1 MTKPLRKRYLVSKNS
16 FLFLLFL
23 LALCVFGSLLLGKYG
38 FTARDYID
46 YFGTAVRGQNLDAYK
61 IIHTLVMEIRLPRI
75 IACVLIGAS
84 LAISGAAYQAMFI
97 NPLVSPSILGV
108 LSGAG
113 FGAAVG
119 MFFGL
124 SETLIQLSTFAFG
137 FAAVVC
143 VLAVSALYSR
153 SGSVI
158 VLVLGGVI
166 SGSLF
171 TSLLSVL
178 KYAADPNDTLP
189 AITYFLMGSLGFA
202 SKSFLQISIL
212 PMFAGILLLAFSGKY
227 LNALSLGEEE
237 AKSLGVDVRRVKIF
251 VILTATFVSALSVT
265 IAGIIGWIG
274 LIVPHIARFIYGAD
288 NRAVLVSSAMI
299 GAIFLLFCDSFS
311 RLIFTFEIPIGIVT
325 SLFGIPMFI
334 VVLRRAKKGF

>member
-1 MTKPLRKRYLVSKNS
+1 MSKRAFAFLV
-16 FLFLLFL
+16 LL
-23 LALCVFGSLLLGKYG
+23 LALCVAGSMLLGKYG
-38 FTARDYID
+38 FGAEDYARYVTALL
-46 YFGTAVRGQNLDAYK
+46 RGESLKDFEVM
-61 IIHTLVMEIRLPRI
+61 HTLLLEIRLPRI
-75 IACVLIGAS
+75 LACVLIGAS
-84 LAISGAAYQAMFI
+84 LAISGAAYQAMFV

-119 MFFGL
+119 MFFKL
-124 SETLIQLSTFAFG
+124 NEYLIQLSTFGFG
-137 FAAVVC
+137 FLAVAVA
-143 VLAVSALYSR
+143 LGVSALYSR

-178 KYAADPNDTLP
+178 KYAADPNDALP

-202 SKSFLQISIL
+202 SKSFIEISIL
-212 PMFAGILLLAFSGKY
+212 PMCAGVLLLALSGKY

-237 AKSLGVDVRRVKIF
+237 AKSLGVNTTRVKIF
-251 VILTATFVSALSVT
+251 IILVATFVSALSVT

-274 LIVPHIARFIYGAD
+274 LIVPHISRFIFGAD
-288 NRAVLVSSAMI
+288 NRAVLASSAMI

-334 VVLRRAKKGF
+334 VVLRRAKRSF

>member
-1 MTKPLRKRYLVSKNS
+1 MSKRAFA
-16 FLFLLFL
+16 FLALL
-23 LALCVFGSLLLGKYG
+23 LALCVAGSLLLGKYG
-38 FTARDYID
+38 FSIEDYARYVTALL
-46 YFGTAVRGQNLDAYK
+46 RGESLKDFEVM
-61 IIHTLVMEIRLPRI
+61 HTLLLEIRLPRI
-75 IACVLIGAS
+75 LACVLIGAS
-84 LAISGAAYQAMFI
+84 LAISGAAYQAMFV

-119 MFFGL
+119 MFFKL
-124 SETLIQLSTFAFG
+124 NEYLIQLGTFG
-137 FAAVVC
+137 FGFLAVAVA
-143 VLAVSALYSR
+143 LGVSALYSR

-178 KYAADPNDTLP
+178 KYAADPNDALP

-202 SKSFLQISIL
+202 SKSFIQISIL
-212 PMFAGILLLAFSGKY
+212 PMCAGVLLLALSGKY

-237 AKSLGVDVRRVKIF
+237 AKSLGVNTARVKIF
-251 VILTATFVSALSVT
+251 IILVATFVSALSVT

-274 LIVPHIARFIYGAD
+274 LIVPHIARFIFGAD
-288 NRAVLVSSAMI
+288 NRAVLASSAMI

-334 VVLRRAKKGF
+334 IVLRRAKRSF

>member
-1 MTKPLRKRYLVSKNS
+1 MSKKAFA
-16 FLFLLFL
+16 FLALL
-23 LALCVFGSLLLGKYG
+23 LALCVAGSLLLGKYG
-38 FTARDYID
+38 FGAEDYARY
-46 YFGTAVRGQNLDAYK
+46 ALALLRGESLKDFEVM
-61 IIHTLVMEIRLPRI
+61 HTLLLEIRLPRI
-75 IACVLIGAS
+75 LACVLIGAS
-84 LAISGAAYQAMFI
+84 LAISGAAYQAMFV

-119 MFFGL
+119 MFFRL
-124 SETLIQLSTFAFG
+124 NEYLIQLSTFGFG
-137 FAAVVC
+137 FLAVAVA
-143 VLAVSALYSR
+143 LGVSALYSR

-178 KYAADPNDTLP
+178 KYAADPNDALP

-202 SKSFLQISIL
+202 SKSFIEISIL
-212 PMFAGILLLAFSGKY
+212 PMCAGVLLLALSGKY

-237 AKSLGVDVRRVKIF
+237 AKSLGVNVARVKIF
-251 VILTATFVSALSVT
+251 IILVATFVSALSVT

-274 LIVPHIARFIYGAD
+274 LIVPHIARFIFGAD
-288 NRAVLVSSAMI
+288 NRAVLASSAMI

-334 VVLRRAKKGF
+334 IVLRRAKRSF

>member
-1 MTKPLRKRYLVSKNS
+1 MSKRAFA
-16 FLFLLFL
+16 FLALL
-23 LALCVFGSLLLGKYG
+23 LALCVAGSLLLGKYG
-38 FTARDYID
+38 FGAEDYARYVTALL
-46 YFGTAVRGQNLDAYK
+46 RGESLKDFEVM
-61 IIHTLVMEIRLPRI
+61 HTLLLEIRLPRI
-75 IACVLIGAS
+75 LACVLIGAS
-84 LAISGAAYQAMFI
+84 LAISGAAYQAMFV

-119 MFFGL
+119 MFFRL
-124 SETLIQLSTFAFG
+124 NEYLISTFGFG
-137 FAAVVC
+137 FLAVAVA
-143 VLAVSALYSR
+143 LGVSALYSR

-178 KYAADPNDTLP
+178 KYAADLSDALP

-202 SKSFLQISIL
+202 SKSFIQISIL
-212 PMFAGILLLAFSGKY
+212 PMCAGILLLALSGKY

-237 AKSLGVDVRRVKIF
+237 AKSLGVNTTRVKIF
-251 VILTATFVSALSVT
+251 IILVATFISALSVT
-265 IAGIIGWIG
+265 IAGMIGWIG
-274 LIVPHIARFIYGAD
+274 LIVPHIARFIFGAD
-288 NRAVLVSSAMI
+288 NRAVLASSAMI

-334 VVLRRAKKGF
+334 IVLRRAKRSF

>member
-1 MTKPLRKRYLVSKNS
+1 MSKRAFA
-16 FLFLLFL
+16 FLALL
-23 LALCVFGSLLLGKYG
+23 LALCVAGSLLLGKYG
-38 FTARDYID
+38 FGASDYIN
-46 YFGTAVRGQNLDAYK
+46 YVTALLKGENLKEYEVMQ
-61 IIHTLVMEIRLPRI
+61 TLLLEIRLPRI

-84 LAISGAAYQAMFI
+84 LAISGAAYQAMFV

-119 MFFGL
+119 MFFKFN
-124 SETLIQLSTFAFG
+124 EYLIQLSTFGFG
-137 FAAVVC
+137 FLAVAVA
-143 VLAVSALYSR
+143 LGVSALYSR

-178 KYAADPNDTLP
+178 KYAADPNDALP

-202 SKSFLQISIL
+202 SKSFIQISIL
-212 PMFAGILLLAFSGKY
+212 SMCAGVLLLALSGKY

-237 AKSLGVDVRRVKIF
+237 AKSLGVNVARVKIF
-251 VILTATFVSALSVT
+251 IIFVATFVSALSVT

-274 LIVPHIARFIYGAD
+274 LIVPHVARFIFGAD
-288 NRAVLVSSAMI
+288 NRAVLASSAMI

-334 VVLRRAKKGF
+334 IVLRRAKRSF

>member
-1 MTKPLRKRYLVSKNS
+1 MSKRAFA
-16 FLFLLFL
+16 FLALL
-23 LALCVFGSLLLGKYG
+23 LALCVTGSLLLGKYG
-38 FTARDYID
+38 FGAEDYARYVTALL
-46 YFGTAVRGQNLDAYK
+46 RGESLKDFEVM
-61 IIHTLVMEIRLPRI
+61 HTLLLEIRLPRI
-75 IACVLIGAS
+75 LACVLIGAS
-84 LAISGAAYQAMFI
+84 LAISGAAYQAMFV

-119 MFFGL
+119 MFFKL
-124 SETLIQLSTFAFG
+124 NEYLIQLSTFGFG
-137 FAAVVC
+137 FLAVAVA
-143 VLAVSALYSR
+143 LGVSALYSR

-178 KYAADPNDTLP
+178 KYAADPNDALP

-202 SKSFLQISIL
+202 SKSFIQISIL
-212 PMFAGILLLAFSGKY
+212 PMCAGILLLALSGKY

-237 AKSLGVDVRRVKIF
+237 AKSLGVNTARVKIF
-251 VILTATFVSALSVT
+251 IILVATFVSALSVT

-274 LIVPHIARFIYGAD
+274 LIVPHIARFIFGAD
-288 NRAVLVSSAMI
+288 NRAVLASSAMI

-334 VVLRRAKKGF
+334 IVLRRAKRSF

>member
-1 MTKPLRKRYLVSKNS
+1 MSKKA
-16 FLFLLFL
+16 FAF
-23 LALCVFGSLLLGKYG
+23 LALLLTLCVAGSLLLGKYG
-38 FTARDYID
+38 FGAEDYARY
-46 YFGTAVRGQNLDAYK
+46 ALALLRGESLKDFEVM
-61 IIHTLVMEIRLPRI
+61 HTLLLEIRLPRI
-75 IACVLIGAS
+75 LACVLIGAS
-84 LAISGAAYQAMFI
+84 LAISGAAYQAMFV

-119 MFFGL
+119 MFFKL
-124 SETLIQLSTFAFG
+124 NEYLIQLSTFGFG
-137 FAAVVC
+137 FLAVAVA
-143 VLAVSALYSR
+143 LGVSALYSR

-178 KYAADPNDTLP
+178 KYAADPNDALP

-202 SKSFLQISIL
+202 SKSFIQISIL
-212 PMFAGILLLAFSGKY
+212 PMCAGILLLALSGKY

-237 AKSLGVDVRRVKIF
+237 AKSLGVNTARVKIF
-251 VILTATFVSALSVT
+251 IILIATFVSALSVT

-274 LIVPHIARFIYGAD
+274 LIVPHIARFIFGAD
-288 NRAVLVSSAMI
+288 NRAVLASSAMI

-334 VVLRRAKKGF
+334 IVLRRAKRSF

>member
-1 MTKPLRKRYLVSKNS
+1 MSKKAFA
-16 FLFLLFL
+16 FLALL
-23 LALCVFGSLLLGKYG
+23 LALCVAGSLLLGKYG
-38 FTARDYID
+38 FGAEDYARY
-46 YFGTAVRGQNLDAYK
+46 ALALLRGESLKDFEVM
-61 IIHTLVMEIRLPRI
+61 HTLLLEIRLPRI
-75 IACVLIGAS
+75 LACVLIGAS
-84 LAISGAAYQAMFI
+84 LAISGAAYQAMFV

-119 MFFGL
+119 MFFRL
-124 SETLIQLSTFAFG
+124 NEYLIQLSTFGFG
-137 FAAVVC
+137 FLAVAVA
-143 VLAVSALYSR
+143 LGVSALYSR

-178 KYAADPNDTLP
+178 KYAADPNDALP

-202 SKSFLQISIL
+202 SKSFIEISIL
-212 PMFAGILLLAFSGKY
+212 PMCAGVLLLALSGKY

-237 AKSLGVDVRRVKIF
+237 AKSLGVNTARVKIF
-251 VILTATFVSALSVT
+251 IILVATFVSALSVT

-274 LIVPHIARFIYGAD
+274 LIVPHIARFIFGAD
-288 NRAVLVSSAMI
+288 NRAVLASSAMI

-334 VVLRRAKKGF
+334 IVLRRAKRSF

>member
-1 MTKPLRKRYLVSKNS
+1 MSKRAFA
-16 FLFLLFL
+16 FLALL
-23 LALCVFGSLLLGKYG
+23 LALCIAGSLLLGKYG
-38 FTARDYID
+38 FSAEDYARYVTALL
-46 YFGTAVRGQNLDAYK
+46 RGESLKDFEVM
-61 IIHTLVMEIRLPRI
+61 HTLLFEIRLPRI
-75 IACVLIGAS
+75 LACVLIGAS
-84 LAISGAAYQAMFI
+84 LAISGAAYQAMFV

-119 MFFGL
+119 MFFKL
-124 SETLIQLSTFAFG
+124 NEYLIQLSTFGFG
-137 FAAVVC
+137 FLAVAVA
-143 VLAVSALYSR
+143 LGVSALYSR

-178 KYAADPNDTLP
+178 KYAADPSDALP

-202 SKSFLQISIL
+202 SKSSIEISIL
-212 PMFAGILLLAFSGKY
+212 PTCAGILLLALSGKY

-237 AKSLGVDVRRVKIF
+237 AKSLGINTTRVKIF
-251 VILTATFVSALSVT
+251 IILVATFVSALSVT

-274 LIVPHIARFIYGAD
+274 LIVPHIARFIFGAD
-288 NRAVLVSSAMI
+288 NRAVLASSAMI

-334 VVLRRAKKGF
+334 IVLRRAKRDF

>member
-1 MTKPLRKRYLVSKNS
+1 MSKRAFA
-16 FLFLLFL
+16 FLALL
-23 LALCVFGSLLLGKYG
+23 LALCVAGSLLLGKYG
-38 FTARDYID
+38 FSASDYARYVTALLK
-46 YFGTAVRGQNLDAYK
+46 GENLKEYEVM
-61 IIHTLVMEIRLPRI
+61 HTLLLEIRLPRI
-75 IACVLIGAS
+75 LACVLIGAS
-84 LAISGAAYQAMFI
+84 LAISGAAYQAMFV

-119 MFFGL
+119 MFFKFN
-124 SETLIQLSTFAFG
+124 EYLIQLSTFGFG
-137 FAAVVC
+137 FLAVAVA
-143 VLAVSALYSR
+143 LGVSALYSR

-178 KYAADPNDTLP
+178 KYAADPNDALP

-202 SKSFLQISIL
+202 SKSFIQISIL
-212 PMFAGILLLAFSGKY
+212 PMCAGVLLLALSGKY

-237 AKSLGVDVRRVKIF
+237 AKSLGVNTARVKIF
-251 VILTATFVSALSVT
+251 IILVATFVSALSVT

-274 LIVPHIARFIYGAD
+274 LIVPHIARFIFGAD
-288 NRAVLVSSAMI
+288 NRAVLASSAMI

-334 VVLRRAKKGF
+334 IVLRRAKRSF

>member
-1 MTKPLRKRYLVSKNS
+1 MSKRAFA
-16 FLFLLFL
+16 FLALL
-23 LALCVFGSLLLGKYG
+23 LALCVAGSLLLGKYG
-38 FTARDYID
+38 FSAEDYARYVTALL
-46 YFGTAVRGQNLDAYK
+46 RGESLKDFEVM
-61 IIHTLVMEIRLPRI
+61 HTLLLEIRLPRI
-75 IACVLIGAS
+75 LACVLIGAS
-84 LAISGAAYQAMFI
+84 LAISGAAYQAMFV

-119 MFFGL
+119 MFFKL
-124 SETLIQLSTFAFG
+124 NEYLIQLSTFGFG
-137 FAAVVC
+137 FLAVAVA
-143 VLAVSALYSR
+143 LGVSALYSR

-178 KYAADPNDTLP
+178 KYAADPNDALP

-202 SKSFLQISIL
+202 SKSFIEISIL
-212 PMFAGILLLAFSGKY
+212 PMCAGVLLLALSGKY

-237 AKSLGVDVRRVKIF
+237 AKSLGVNVAQVKIF
-251 VILTATFVSALSVT
+251 IILVATFVSALSVT

-274 LIVPHIARFIYGAD
+274 LIVPHIARFIFGAD
-288 NRAVLVSSAMI
+288 NRAVLASSAMI

-311 RLIFTFEIPIGIVT
+311 RLVFTFEIPIGIVT

-334 VVLRRAKKGF
+334 IVLRRAKRNF

>member
-1 MTKPLRKRYLVSKNS
+1 MSKRAFA
-16 FLFLLFL
+16 FLALL
-23 LALCVFGSLLLGKYG
+23 LALCVAGSMLLGKYG
-38 FTARDYID
+38 FSASDYIN
-46 YFGTAVRGQNLDAYK
+46 YVTALLKGENLKEYEVM
-61 IIHTLVMEIRLPRI
+61 HTLLLEIRLPRI
-75 IACVLIGAS
+75 LACVLIGAS
-84 LAISGAAYQAMFI
+84 LAISGAAYQAMFV

-119 MFFGL
+119 MFFRL
-124 SETLIQLSTFAFG
+124 NEYLIQLSTFGFG
-137 FAAVVC
+137 FLAVAVA
-143 VLAVSALYSR
+143 LGVSALYSR

-178 KYAADPNDTLP
+178 KYAADPNDVLP

-202 SKSFLQISIL
+202 SKSFIQISIL
-212 PMFAGILLLAFSGKY
+212 PMCAGVLLLALSGKY

-237 AKSLGVDVRRVKIF
+237 AKSLGVNKARVKIF
-251 VILTATFVSALSVT
+251 IILVATFVSALSVT
-265 IAGIIGWIG
+265 IAGTIGWIG
-274 LIVPHIARFIYGAD
+274 LIVPHIARFIFGAD
-288 NRAVLVSSAMI
+288 NRAVLASSAMI

-334 VVLRRAKKGF
+334 IVLRRAKRSF

>member
-1 MTKPLRKRYLVSKNS
+1 MSKRAFA
-16 FLFLLFL
+16 FLALL
-23 LALCVFGSLLLGKYG
+23 LALCVAGSLLLGKYG
-38 FTARDYID
+38 FSAEDYARYVTALLRGESLKDYE
-46 YFGTAVRGQNLDAYK
+46 VM
-61 IIHTLVMEIRLPRI
+61 HTLLLEIRLPRI
-75 IACVLIGAS
+75 LACVLIGAS
-84 LAISGAAYQAMFI
+84 LAISGAAYQAMFV

-119 MFFGL
+119 MFFKL
-124 SETLIQLSTFAFG
+124 NEYLIQLSTFGFG
-137 FAAVVC
+137 FLAVAVA
-143 VLAVSALYSR
+143 LGVSALYSR

-178 KYAADPNDTLP
+178 KYAADPNDALP

-202 SKSFLQISIL
+202 SKSFIEISIL
-212 PMFAGILLLAFSGKY
+212 PMCAGILLLALSGKY

-237 AKSLGVDVRRVKIF
+237 AKSLGVNTARVKIF
-251 VILTATFVSALSVT
+251 IILVATFVSALSVT

-274 LIVPHIARFIYGAD
+274 LIVPHIARFIFGAD
-288 NRAVLVSSAMI
+288 NRAVLASSAMI

-334 VVLRRAKKGF
+334 IVLRRAKRSF

>member
-1 MTKPLRKRYLVSKNS
+1 MSKRAFA
-16 FLFLLFL
+16 FLALL
-23 LALCVFGSLLLGKYG
+23 LALCVAGSMLLGKYG
-38 FTARDYID
+38 FGASDYIN
-46 YFGTAVRGQNLDAYK
+46 YVTALLKGENLKEYEVMQ
-61 IIHTLVMEIRLPRI
+61 TLLLEIRLPRI
-75 IACVLIGAS
+75 LACVLIGAS
-84 LAISGAAYQAMFI
+84 LAISGAAYQAMFV

-119 MFFGL
+119 MFFRL
-124 SETLIQLSTFAFG
+124 NEYLIQLSTFGFG
-137 FAAVVC
+137 FLAVAVA
-143 VLAVSALYSR
+143 LGVSALYSR

-178 KYAADPNDTLP
+178 KYAADPNDALP

-202 SKSFLQISIL
+202 SKSFIQISIL
-212 PMFAGILLLAFSGKY
+212 PMCAGVLLLALSGKY

-237 AKSLGVDVRRVKIF
+237 AKSLGVNVARVKIF
-251 VILTATFVSALSVT
+251 IILVATFVSALSVT

-274 LIVPHIARFIYGAD
+274 LIVPHIARFIFGAD
-288 NRAVLVSSAMI
+288 NRAVLASSAMI

-334 VVLRRAKKGF
+334 IVLRRAKRSF

>member
-1 MTKPLRKRYLVSKNS
+1 MSKKAFA
-16 FLFLLFL
+16 FLALL
-23 LALCVFGSLLLGKYG
+23 LALCVAGSLLLGKYG
-38 FTARDYID
+38 FGAEDYARYVAALLK
-46 YFGTAVRGQNLDAYK
+46 GENLKEYEVM
-61 IIHTLVMEIRLPRI
+61 HTLLLEIRLPRI
-75 IACVLIGAS
+75 LACVLIGAS
-84 LAISGAAYQAMFI
+84 LAISGAAYQAMFV

-119 MFFGL
+119 MFFKFN
-124 SETLIQLSTFAFG
+124 EYLIQLSTFGFG
-137 FAAVVC
+137 FLAVAVA
-143 VLAVSALYSR
+143 LGVSALYSR

-178 KYAADPNDTLP
+178 KYAADPNDALP

-202 SKSFLQISIL
+202 SKSFIEISIL
-212 PMFAGILLLAFSGKY
+212 PMCAGVLLLALSGKY

-237 AKSLGVDVRRVKIF
+237 AKSLGVNTARVKIF
-251 VILTATFVSALSVT
+251 IILVATFVSALSVT

-274 LIVPHIARFIYGAD
+274 LIVPHIARFIFGAD
-288 NRAVLVSSAMI
+288 NRAVLASSAMI

-334 VVLRRAKKGF
+334 IVLRRAKRSF

>member
-1 MTKPLRKRYLVSKNS
+1 MSKRAFA
-16 FLFLLFL
+16 FLALL
-23 LALCVFGSLLLGKYG
+23 LALCVAGSLLLGKYG
-38 FTARDYID
+38 FSASDYARYVTALL
-46 YFGTAVRGQNLDAYK
+46 RGESLKDFEVM
-61 IIHTLVMEIRLPRI
+61 HTLLLEIRLPRI
-75 IACVLIGAS
+75 LACVLIGAS
-84 LAISGAAYQAMFI
+84 LAISGAAYQAMFV

-119 MFFGL
+119 MFFKFN
-124 SETLIQLSTFAFG
+124 EYLIQLSTFGFG
-137 FAAVVC
+137 FLAVAVA
-143 VLAVSALYSR
+143 LGVSALYSR

-171 TSLLSVL
+171 TSLLSML
-178 KYAADPNDTLP
+178 KYAADPSDALP

-202 SKSFLQISIL
+202 SKSFIQISIL
-212 PMFAGILLLAFSGKY
+212 PMCAGVLLLALSGKY

-237 AKSLGVDVRRVKIF
+237 AKSLGVNTARVKIF
-251 VILTATFVSALSVT
+251 IILVATFVSALSVT

-274 LIVPHIARFIYGAD
+274 LIVPHIARFIFGAD
-288 NRAVLVSSAMI
+288 NRAVLASSAMI

-334 VVLRRAKKGF
+334 IVLRRAKRNF

>member
-1 MTKPLRKRYLVSKNS
+1 MSKKAFFFLALLLVFSVAAS
-16 FLFLLFL
+16 LLF
-23 LALCVFGSLLLGKYG
+23 GKYG
-38 FTARDYID
+38 FSAGDYARYVTALL
-46 YFGTAVRGQNLDAYK
+46 RGENLKDFEVM
-61 IIHTLVMEIRLPRI
+61 HTLLLEIRLPRI
-75 IACVLIGAS
+75 LACVLIGSS
-84 LAISGAAYQAMFI
+84 LAISGAAYQAMFV

-124 SETLIQLSTFAFG
+124 SEHFIQLSTFAFG
-137 FAAVVC
+137 F
-143 VLAVSALYSR
+143 LAVLVALGVSVLYSR

-202 SKSFLQISIL
+202 SKSFIAISIL
-212 PMFAGILLLAFSGKY
+212 PMCVGVVLLLLSGKY
-227 LNALSLGEEE
+227 LNALSLGEDE
-237 AKSLGVDVRRVKIF
+237 AKSLGINTTQVKIF
-251 VILTATFVSALSVT
+251 VIVTATFISALSVT

-274 LIVPHIARFIYGAD
+274 LIVPHIARFIFGA
-288 NRAVLVSSAMI
+288 NNQAVLGASAMI
-299 GAIFLLFCDSFS
+299 GAIFLLFCDNFS
-311 RLIFTFEIPIGIVT
+311 RIVFTFEIPIGIVT
-325 SLFGIPMFI
+325 SLFGIPVFI
-334 VVLRRAKKGF
+334 LVLRHAKKGF

>member
-1 MTKPLRKRYLVSKNS
+1 MSKRAFA
-16 FLFLLFL
+16 FLALL
-23 LALCVFGSLLLGKYG
+23 LALCVAGSLLLGKYG
-38 FTARDYID
+38 FSAEDYARY
-46 YFGTAVRGQNLDAYK
+46 ALALLRGESLKDFEVM
-61 IIHTLVMEIRLPRI
+61 HTLLLEIRLPRI
-75 IACVLIGAS
+75 LACVLIGAS
-84 LAISGAAYQAMFI
+84 LAISGAAYQAMFV

-119 MFFGL
+119 MFFKL
-124 SETLIQLSTFAFG
+124 NEYLIQLSTFGFG
-137 FAAVVC
+137 FLAVAVA
-143 VLAVSALYSR
+143 LGVSALYSR

-178 KYAADPNDTLP
+178 KYAADPNDALP

-202 SKSFLQISIL
+202 SKSFIEISIL
-212 PMFAGILLLAFSGKY
+212 PMCAGVLLLALSGKY

-237 AKSLGVDVRRVKIF
+237 AKSLGVNTARVKIF
-251 VILTATFVSALSVT
+251 IILIATFVSALSVT

-274 LIVPHIARFIYGAD
+274 LIVPHIARFIFGAD
-288 NRAVLVSSAMI
+288 NRAVLASSAMI

-334 VVLRRAKKGF
+334 IVLRRAKRSL

>member
-1 MTKPLRKRYLVSKNS
+1 MSKRAFA
-16 FLFLLFL
+16 FLALL
-23 LALCVFGSLLLGKYG
+23 LALCVAGSLLLGKYG
-38 FTARDYID
+38 FGAEDYARYVTALL
-46 YFGTAVRGQNLDAYK
+46 RGESLKDFEVM
-61 IIHTLVMEIRLPRI
+61 HTLLLEIRLPRI
-75 IACVLIGAS
+75 LACVLIGAS
-84 LAISGAAYQAMFI
+84 LAISGAAYQAMFV

-119 MFFGL
+119 MFFKL
-124 SETLIQLSTFAFG
+124 NEYLIQLSTFGFG
-137 FAAVVC
+137 FLAVAVA
-143 VLAVSALYSR
+143 LGVSALYSR
-153 SGSVI
+153 GGSVI

-178 KYAADPNDTLP
+178 KYAADPNDALP

-202 SKSFLQISIL
+202 SKSFIQISIL
-212 PMFAGILLLAFSGKY
+212 PMCAGVLLLALSGKY

-237 AKSLGVDVRRVKIF
+237 AKSLGVNTTRVKIF
-251 VILTATFVSALSVT
+251 IILVATFVSTLSVT

-274 LIVPHIARFIYGAD
+274 LIVPHIARFIFGAD
-288 NRAVLVSSAMI
+288 NRAVLASSAMI

-334 VVLRRAKKGF
+334 IVLRRAKRSF

>member
-1 MTKPLRKRYLVSKNS
+1 MSKKAFA
-16 FLFLLFL
+16 FLALL
-23 LALCVFGSLLLGKYG
+23 LALCVAGSLLLGKYG
-38 FTARDYID
+38 FSAEDYAG
-46 YFGTAVRGQNLDAYK
+46 YVVALLKGENLKEYEVMY
-61 IIHTLVMEIRLPRI
+61 TLLLEIRLPRI
-75 IACVLIGAS
+75 LACVLIGAS
-84 LAISGAAYQAMFI
+84 LAISGAAYQAMFV

-108 LSGAG
+108 LNGAG

-119 MFFGL
+119 MFFKL
-124 SETLIQLSTFAFG
+124 NEYLIQLSTFGFG
-137 FAAVVC
+137 FLAVAVA
-143 VLAVSALYSR
+143 LGVSALYSR

-178 KYAADPNDTLP
+178 KYAADPNDALP

-202 SKSFLQISIL
+202 SKSFIQISIL
-212 PMFAGILLLAFSGKY
+212 PMCAGVLLLALSGKY

-237 AKSLGVDVRRVKIF
+237 AKSLGVNVARVKIF
-251 VILTATFVSALSVT
+251 IILVATFVSALSVT

-274 LIVPHIARFIYGAD
+274 LIVPHIARFIFGTD
-288 NRAVLVSSAMI
+288 NRAVLASSAMI

-334 VVLRRAKKGF
+334 VVLRRAKRSF